1 MYLFPFLQALTKMQK
16 DWEIVHFT
24 FTQYKDTDLSILA
37 APDDVQVLIDDHVV
51 KTATMRGSPFIGPIE
66 TEVKEWELRLVSE
79 EFSDDFEVPA
89 S

>member
-1 MYLFPFLQALTKMQK
+1 MQK
-16 DWEIVHFT
+16 DWEVVHFT

-66 TEVKEWELRLVSE
+66 TEVKEWELRLVSGE
-79 EFSDDFEVPA
+79 SIGKLVLPA
-89 S
+89 SNLLTY